1 MHEMGIMQGVLDA
14 SFEAAQE
21 AKQDNITAIRLT
33 IGEMTEI
40 QPFALEFAFEALT
53 QNTIAEGATLEIT
66 MLKPK
71 SRCSDC
77 GHEYEHDRFQM
88 LCPECGSFD
97 LVLLQGREL
106 QIDSIETEDTTPD

>member
-1 MHEMGIMQGVLDA
+1 MGIMQGVLEA
-14 SFEAAQE
+14 SFDAA
-21 AKQDNITAIRLT
+21 AKANEHCITAISLT

-53 QNTIAEGATLEIT
+53 KDTIAEGATLDIV
-66 MLKPK
+66 MVKPK
-71 SRCSDC
+71 SRCNGC

-88 LCPECGSFD
+88 LCPACGSFD

-106 QIDSIETEDTTPD
+106 QIDSIETEDQDTSD